1 MYRRT
6 VLLCLWLVAATNV
19 NAQTDSIRTENLSEI
34 VVTADG
40 QIEMPGKTLLLP
52 TQQEKKH
59 ATNGFDLLSVMQAPN
74 LEVSARTR
82 SITTH
87 GGGEVVLCVNGMEA
101 LPEDVAA
108 LSARNILSIEYIRT
122 PNGKYVGKAGLVN
135 FVTVKMN
142 YGGNVYF
149 SATEGFA
156 NGLGDYLT
164 FADFKRKRYALS
176 LTAAGSWSRNSSYME
191 GRDLFTFSDG
201 SSLERNY
208 TDDGSLRKDNE
219 QSIRLRL
226 TESGSSHRLN
236 AYINLTR
243 QETPNSNTAQTVSY
257 TAPYGTTRRTTSSYS
272 LALAPS
278 FYANYTLWMP
288 KEQSLD
294 ITVLASAGHNKYNGN
309 YTETDQNALASEVKE
324 DNFALKGSALY
335 SKTWSGNITLTG
347 SLNNDYKRYED
358 SYGGAASGQQR
369 LSSCV
374 TMALLQLSKYSDKYY
389 CYVSAGMSNSGV
401 SLNGMHYSYN
411 VPVAFYGGN
420 YAPGKRHSL
429 SLNGLFTHTLFDP
442 SDKNTMTVQTS
453 FFEATSGNPD
463 LAPMKVLGNTLSYN
477 GQFGKSR
484 VSLSYG
490 NNIYFDNIVHLYT
503 ADGSTVFDKSVNGGT
518 FYGNMFTANY
528 TCSLLKE
535 CLRLS
540 VTAIEEYNVLRGS
553 AYNVSHNTFRLKGG
567 LVCLVGKWTLGFD
580 YCTPYTSLDIR
591 QPWLISRRPAYEW
604 KANWSNKAWTVGALV
619 RNPFARYDRQHITMD
634 YGFYNRDSWSCNETD
649 GRCVNLTVTYSLSY
663 GKKSE
668 RGEMEVG
675 KSVDSAIMKTY

>member
-1 MYRRT
+1 MCRST
-6 VLLCLWLVAATNV
+6 VLLCLWFVAATDV
-19 NAQTDSIRTENLSEI
+19 NAQADSTRTENLQEV

-59 ATNGFDLLSVMQAPN
+59 AANGFDLLSVMQVSD

-87 GGGEVVLCVNGMEA
+87 SGGEVVLCINGMEA
-101 LPEDVAA
+101 LPEDVASLGA
-108 LSARNILSIEYIRT
+108 KNILSIEYIRT

-142 YGGNVYF
+142 YGGNVYV
-149 SATEGFA
+149 SASEGIA
-156 NGLGDYLT
+156 NMAGDYLA
-164 FADFKRKRYALS
+164 FAEFKRKRYALS
-176 LTAAGSWSRNSSYME
+176 LTATGSWSRNNSYTE
-191 GRDLFTFSDG
+191 GRDKFAFSDG
-201 SSLERNY
+201 SALERNY

-226 TESGSSHRLN
+226 TESGSSHSLN
-236 AYINLTR
+236 AYVNLTR
-243 QETPNSNTAQTVSY
+243 QATPNSNTVQTVSY
-257 TAPYGTTRRTTSSYS
+257 TAPYGTTIRTTSSCS
-272 LALAPS
+272 QSLAPS
-278 FYANYTLWMP
+278 VYANYTLWMP

-294 ITVLASAGHNKYNGN
+294 ITVFASAGHNKYHGN
-309 YTETDQNALASEVKE
+309 YTETEQTALASEVKE
-324 DNFALKGSALY
+324 DNLAFKGSALY
-335 SKTWSGNITLTG
+335 SKTWQGNLTLAG
-347 SLNNDYKRYED
+347 SLNSDYKRFED
-358 SYGGAASGQQR
+358 SYGGASSGQQR
-369 LSSCV
+369 LSSFV
-374 TMALLQLSKYSDKYY
+374 TMVLLQLSKYSDKYY
-389 CYVSAGMSNSGV
+389 CYVSAGMSNSAV
-401 SLNGMHYSYN
+401 SLNGMRYN
-411 VPVAFYGGN
+411 YCVPVAFYGGN
-420 YAPGKRHSL
+420 YAPGRRHSL

-442 SDKNTMTVQTS
+442 SDKNTMTVPTS
-453 FFEATSGNPD
+453 FFEATCGNPD
-463 LAPMKVLGNTLSYN
+463 LAPMKILGNTLSYN

-484 VSLSYG
+484 VSLSYA

-503 ADGSTVFDKSVNGGT
+503 ADGNTIFDKRVNGGT

-535 CLRLS
+535 SLRLS
-540 VTAIEEYNVLRGS
+540 VTAIEEYNMLRGS
-553 AYNVSHNTFRLKGG
+553 AYYVSQNTFRLKGG

-591 QPWLISRRPAYEW
+591 QPWLIRRRPAYEW
-604 KANWSNKAWTVGALV
+604 KASWSNKAWTVGALV

-634 YGFYNRDSWSCNETD
+634 YGCYNRDSWSCSETD
-649 GRCVNLTVTYSLSY
+649 GRCVNLTVTYSISY

-675 KSVDSAIMKTY
+675 KSIDSAIMKTY